1 MQMEKD
7 FKISLEAARVNA
19 NLSQR
24 EASEK
29 LGLSKETLRN
39 YETGKTS
46 PTIEMAVRMCS
57 LYHVPQEHINFL
69 CS

>member
-1 MQMEKD
+1 MAKE

-19 NLSQR
+19 NFNQR
-24 EASEK
+24 EAAK
-29 LGLSKETLRN
+29 RLGISKETLRN

-46 PTIEMAVRMCS
+46 PTIEMASKICA
-57 LYHVPQEHINFL
+57 LYQVPQENINFL